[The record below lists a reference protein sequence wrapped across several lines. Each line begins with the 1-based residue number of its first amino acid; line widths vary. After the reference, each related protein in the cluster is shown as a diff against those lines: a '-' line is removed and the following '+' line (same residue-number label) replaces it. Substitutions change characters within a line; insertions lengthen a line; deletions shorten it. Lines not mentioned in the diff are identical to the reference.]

1 MTDFM
6 KDLFYWVLVVRTFE
20 LLKKCESCYID
31 LDRSIRKGKTFTGR
45 TWTEILQHPKPRN
58 GMWNW
63 GEEPSPAPGSVSTPL
78 TDSGVGYL
86 PFPRLY
92 LSMWCVDSI
101 YINVFRCCFPSHMF
115 FFFISCFHI
124 LSKDTKHDECFIIE
138 SVWTWRDQ
146 YAERV
151 LTYLS
156 VCEGF
161 MLRQFWRQSCD
172 DGCVDYISQRMLFK
186 M

>member
-63 GEEPSPAPGSVSTPL
+63 GEELSPAPGSVSTPL

-86 PFPRLY
+86 PFPRPY

-115 FFFISCFHI
+115 FFLLVVFTYCPRTLSMMSVLSLSLSELDVISMRRESWHI
-124 LSKDTKHDECFIIE
+124 YQYVRDSCCVSFEDSLVMMGVLII
-138 SVWTWRDQ
+138 
-146 YAERV
+146 
-151 LTYLS
+151 
-156 VCEGF
+156 
-161 MLRQFWRQSCD
+161 
-172 DGCVDYISQRMLFK
+172 
-186 M
+186 